1 MNEQLETPKNCIAVS
16 HARRFG
22 KSHAAGM
29 IDAYYSLG
37 CNSTKLFENTNIA
50 KYADFKKYMNKYNVI
65 HLDISS
71 FWDFYKENLVEK
83 IMEYV
88 YKDFRKDFVS
98 VLLLSKNGKY
108 GKFQG
113 YKLSLDNFL
122 EKFKTYA
129 FEIVDELYGY
139 NMVEYSGF
147 LSTPDCEDF
156 MELSLWIYHFGDIVY
171 ETEEEI

>member
-1 MNEQLETPKNCIAVS
+1 MITKYKY
-16 HARRFG
+16 
-22 KSHAAGM
+22 KSTQP
-29 IDAYYSLG
+29 YSLHDMVV
-37 CNSTKLFENTNIA
+37 NKITHTKDSIQLIFDEGYESMQEPYQQIKGNINIQGV
-50 KYADFKKYMNKYNVI
+50 DF
-65 HLDISS
+65 
-71 FWDFYKENLVEK
+71 
-83 IMEYV
+83 
-88 YKDFRKDFVS
+88 DFVS

-113 YKLSLDNFL
+113 YKLSLDHFF

-156 MELSLWIYHFGDIVY
+156 IELSLSIYHFGDIVY